1 MIFRSMQSNKSLF
14 FRFFLAGICMFL
26 LSLSVAAQSY
36 ADMWKSVRQS
46 QRRDLPKTALLHL
59 DKIVD
64 KALQRGDGGQLIA
77 ALLVR
82 QQVAADISLDS
93 ARVIPVMEGLLAGE
107 TRKPM
112 QALYHVA
119 LGALYEGEDSHLN
132 ENAPEQVAAH

>member
-1 MIFRSMQSNKSLF
+1 MVFLSIQSNKSLF

-26 LSLSVAAQSY
+26 LSLPVAAQSY

-82 QQVAADISLDS
+82 QQVAADISPDS
-93 ARVIPVMEGLLAGE
+93 ARVIPVM
-107 TRKPM
+107 
-112 QALYHVA
+112 
-119 LGALYEGEDSHLN
+119 
-132 ENAPEQVAAH
+132 